1 MRRAGG
7 HLIKFSSVLPRGFGI
22 FLAAWLVVAA
32 TPLPGVAQ
40 QMRQQIADKIAT
52 TAANKFVAKIN
63 GESCS
68 DFTNTMSQM
77 KQKSGSSSSGIA
89 AKLKANQQA
98 RTDFVNIVGGPLLNK
113 MIDCDMLPGGM

>member
-1 MRRAGG
+1 
-7 HLIKFSSVLPRGFGI
+7 LIEFTSVLPRCFGI
-22 FLAAWLVVAA
+22 FLIAWLVVAA
-32 TPLPGVAQ
+32 TALPGVAQ

-68 DFTNTMSQM
+68 DFANTMSAM
-77 KQKSGSSSSGIA
+77 KQKSGSSSSSSSSSSGIA

-98 RTDFVNIVGGPLLNK
+98 RTDFVSIVGGPLLNK

>member
-1 MRRAGG
+1 
-7 HLIKFSSVLPRGFGI
+7 
-22 FLAAWLVVAA
+22 
-32 TPLPGVAQ
+32 
-40 QMRQQIADKIAT
+40 MRQQIADKIAT

-68 DFTNTMSQM
+68 DFANTMSAM
-77 KQKSGSSSSGIA
+77 KQKSGSSSSSSSSGIA

-98 RTDFVNIVGGPLLNK
+98 RTDFVSIVGGPLLNK